1 MRIRIMDKRLL
12 ILEFPEGASTLY
24 VNGKTYTR
32 QEFYKAQ
39 QLELRRGKS
48 GRFVRKVV
56 TT

>member
-1 MRIRIMDKRLL
+1 MMDKRLL

-56 TT
+56 ST